1 MMGDEESD
9 AAGEFM
15 LVYDGF
21 DPSLGKATGSSSGL
35 LNAYTTPGGTPTSV
49 PAAMRWASPSCRY
62 GGREHPG
69 ASMAAGKASRRRLSS
84 RTHL

>member
-21 DPSLGKATGSSSGL
+21 DPSLGKGTGSSSGL
-35 LNAYTTPGGTPTSV
+35 LSQPGFPVRSFD
-49 PAAMRWASPSCRY
+49 PAFRVVWFCLVMRAGSC
-62 GGREHPG
+62 
-69 ASMAAGKASRRRLSS
+69 S
-84 RTHL
+84 